1 MKSKYA
7 FILVFTIFV
16 FITLCCS
23 RSDEAQEHLSKWK
36 GSLEYEG
43 GVMIVKNPDE
53 PAFGEIKY
61 ALEKDL
67 AIGREDDD
75 NYLFYR
81 VRDIDVD
88 DEGNIYVFEFR
99 NLRVQ
104 KFDQDGNYIATIGR
118 QGQGPCEF
126 NSPRLLLV
134 NGRNQDI
141 FVTDFMKIHH
151 FDKDGNCENS
161 IQLERIVLDMFVDKD
176 GNIWAKNSAMR
187 EDGIFNLFEKISPQ
201 GEILKEITRMP
212 DMTQAKT
219 MGVSG
224 DSVTVVSLSHGY
236 EHGLFVSNVDE
247 ESFVYGDSEKYELT
261 KVDKMGEPILKIW
274 VEEPAQ
280 PFSGKEKEKMLNRY
294 SKSLR
299 DEVEIPKTK
308 PFFNKILSDDEGRIY
323 IQRVPSP
330 LEEAEIC
337 EYDIFSKDG
346 YLLYETRLPYKP
358 FVIRNGCL
366 YTHSLDEESGLEYV
380 VRYRI
385 QNWGEIEK
393 GI

>member
-1 MKSKYA
+1 MKLKHA
-7 FILVFTIFV
+7 FILAFAIFGL
-16 FITLCCS
+16 ITFCCS
-23 RSDEAQEHLSKWK
+23 RSDKTDENLSRWK
-36 GSLEYEG
+36 GSIEFEEG
-43 GVMIVKNPDE
+43 LKVVKNPDK
-53 PAFGEIKY
+53 PVFGEISY

-81 VRDIDVD
+81 ARDIDVD
-88 DEGNIYVFEFR
+88 TEGNIYVFDFR

-104 KFDQDGNYIATIGR
+104 KFDRDGNYIATIGR

-151 FDKDGNCENS
+151 FDKEGNCKSS
-161 IQLERIVLDMFVDKD
+161 IQIERIVLNMFVDRD
-176 GNIWAKNSAMR
+176 GMIWAKNSAMR

-201 GEILKEITRMP
+201 GEILKEITRTP
-212 DMTQAKT
+212 DTIQAKT
-219 MGVSG
+219 VGASG

-236 EHGLFVSNVDE
+236 EYGLFVSNVDE
-247 ESFVYGDSEKYELT
+247 ESFVYGGSEKYELT
-261 KVDKMGEPILKIW
+261 KVDKIGEPVLKIR

-280 PFSGKEKEKMLNRY
+280 SFSGREKEKMLNKF

-323 IQRVPSP
+323 IQRVQSP
-330 LEEAEIC
+330 LEEAEIYK
-337 EYDIFSKDG
+337 YDVFCKEG
-346 YLLYETRLPYKP
+346 YFLYRTILPFKP
-358 FVIRNGCL
+358 FVIKKGYL
-366 YTHSLDEESGLEYV
+366 YTHSLDEETGLEYV
-380 VRYRI
+380 VRYTI
-385 QNWGEIEK
+385 QNWDEIEK